1 MMIRRI
7 KEDDIPSVVGMMLSN
22 WDKIMSKYHSQEN
35 CKEVQGEVTRTGSSG
50 RWHGKQVLVVE
61 KDDKII
67 ATGALADL
75 GKPDAP
81 RLSVSQFFVQPHLHG
96 QGIGKRLMGHLIQI
110 ARDGA
115 GSLLHVPSSR
125 NAVPFLCGGRLCR
138 GCDTAGR
145 RRRDHLDDNGLEGN
159 RRTSRCRRRFTARL
173 SGSVMHRMKMIN
185 SKKQKYLIA
194 AANIISAVSLGLC
207 LLMLRSDPWI
217 LIIFYAQQQYLSI

>member
-22 WDKIMSKYHSQEN
+22 WDKIMSKYHSQEIVR
-35 CKEVQGEVTRTGSSG
+35 KFRGEVTSDWLKRQMA
-50 RWHGKQVLVVE
+50 WKQVLVVE

-110 ARDGA
+110 ARDG
-115 GSLLHVPSSR
+115 GCSLLHVPSSR
-125 NAVPFLCGGRLCR
+125 NAVPFYAAVGFAVDATQPDVGDEITWMTMDLKA
-138 GCDTAGR
+138 TAEQAGAGDALQR
-145 RRRDHLDDNGLEGN
+145 
-159 RRTSRCRRRFTARL
+159 A
-173 SGSVMHRMKMIN
+173 
-185 SKKQKYLIA
+185 
-194 AANIISAVSLGLC
+194 
-207 LLMLRSDPWI
+207 
-217 LIIFYAQQQYLSI
+217 